1 MIMKQ
6 DYSLF
11 GLISGLI
18 FCFLIFISYSSTGGD
33 EDTVTAVTHNLPQQI
48 RAVNLD
54 KAFTYCSELLPND
67 FDVRERLDRELLVNS
82 YWQSNTV
89 LSIKRANR
97 YFPVIERIFRE
108 QGVPDDMKYL
118 AVAESNL
125 TNAVSPASAKGIWQF
140 MKPTAK
146 EYGLEVNDEVDE
158 RYHLERSTLAAAKYL
173 KYLRKRFGTWID
185 ASAAYNVG
193 PTRYAKILKKQGGNY
208 FDLNLNSETS
218 RYVFRLVAI
227 KEILSNP
234 QDFGFYVEP
243 HEKYAPLDNTMN
255 IEITESVLDWS
266 DFARLHG
273 VSYRTLKIHNPWLV
287 DKKLTVKKNR
297 YLVKIPRK

>member
-1 MIMKQ
+1 MKR

-11 GLISGLI
+11 GLLSGVI
-18 FCFLIFISYSSTGGD
+18 FCFLLFLSSSSKGSDDKVEVAISN
-33 EDTVTAVTHNLPQQI
+33 NLPQQI

-54 KAFTYCSELLPND
+54 KAFTYCNELLPND

-97 YFPVIERIFRE
+97 YFPIIERIFNE
-108 QGVPDDMKYL
+108 QGIPADMKYL

-125 TNAVSPASAKGIWQF
+125 TNAVSPAKAKGVWQF

-173 KYLRKRFGTWID
+173 KYLRNRFGTWID
-185 ASAAYNVG
+185 AAAAYNVG
-193 PTRYAKILKKQGGNY
+193 PTRYARTIKNQGGTY

-234 QDFGFYVEP
+234 QDFGFYIEP
-243 HEKYAPLDNTMN
+243 NELYPPLDNN
-255 IEITESVLDWS
+255 VITIDISESVTDWS
-266 DFARLHG
+266 AFARQHG
-273 VSYRTLKIHNPWLV
+273 VSYRTLKIYNPWLV
-287 DKKLTVKKNR
+287 DRKLTVKNNR
-297 YLVKIPRK
+297 YQVKIPRR